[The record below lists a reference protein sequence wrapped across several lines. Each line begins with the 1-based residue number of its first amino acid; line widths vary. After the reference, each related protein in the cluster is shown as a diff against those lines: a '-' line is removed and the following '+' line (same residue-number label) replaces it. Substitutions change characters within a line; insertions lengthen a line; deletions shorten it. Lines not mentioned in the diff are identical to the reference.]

1 MYATYMQIYIYA
13 INGKPTMRLKKSKK
27 EYKRKGNDVVRIQ
40 KEEIIK
46 NVFPFCL
53 HWNLKPVLL
62 NGRISLQTHWRKDGG
77 MYPQL
82 RHND

>member
-27 EYKRKGNDVVRIQ
+27 EYMRKGNDVVRIK

-53 HWNLKPVLL
+53 H
-62 NGRISLQTHWRKDGG
+62 
-77 MYPQL
+77 
-82 RHND
+82 

>member
-27 EYKRKGNDVVRIQ
+27 EYMRKGNDVVRIQ

-53 HWNLKPVLL
+53 H
-62 NGRISLQTHWRKDGG
+62 
-77 MYPQL
+77 
-82 RHND
+82 